1 MHHFK
6 LLFMP
11 VKHLFAPLFF
21 FLLGNITQPLWSQEA
36 AQQPKHAPNQPKNI
50 ILLIGDGM
58 GLSQITAGLYA
69 NDNKLHLE
77 RFRVTGLMKTH
88 SSSHRI
94 TDSAA
99 GATAFS
105 CGVKTY
111 NGAIGMTKD
120 RKPCKT
126 ILEQAKANGLA
137 TGLVATSSITHATPA
152 AFIAHVADRSS
163 AEDIAAFFLKTEL
176 DFMVGGGLKFF
187 NRRKTDKRNLFTEL
201 SAKGYQWST
210 YQDNKLAETNPSPT
224 HPFGW
229 FSAEEDPGSAT
240 IGRDYLPLAAKMAV
254 DFLSKR
260 SEKGFFL
267 MLEGSQID
275 WACHAND
282 AQRMIDEMLDF
293 DRAIGEILR
302 FAEDDGNTL
311 VILTADHETGGLA
324 LEQGAGYDVIDYDFT
339 TGHHTA
345 TMVPVFAIGPGSE
358 QFNGVY
364 DNTEIYW
371 KMARLWGFEPEGR

>member
-358 QFNGVY
+358 HFNGVY